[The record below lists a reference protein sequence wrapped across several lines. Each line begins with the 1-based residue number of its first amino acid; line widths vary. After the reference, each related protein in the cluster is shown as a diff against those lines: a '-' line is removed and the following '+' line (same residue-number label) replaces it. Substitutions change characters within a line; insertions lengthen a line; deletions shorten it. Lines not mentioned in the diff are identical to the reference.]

1 MIKSNFK
8 IFENVDFSTFSKS
21 ISFLKRKSDGY
32 KPTKSRV
39 FTADQVSKFL
49 IDSDDKEW
57 LLCKVILTIGVCG
70 ACRKDDLL
78 NLKFNDVKDN
88 GNYFTVFVE
97 DGKTPVHRSFAI
109 TDEECRYKPC
119 MLIRKYMSLRPSAMI
134 SDRFFVGYRYGKC
147 VAQNVGA
154 NSIAAVP
161 CKVAKYLGLENPEQY
176 TGHAL
181 RRTSSSMLVEG
192 GGDLLTL
199 KRHGGWKSSTVD
211 ETGVVHISFKPSSS
225 TYQADKEMVVEPIQ
239 YTIEQ
244 RIANLR

>member
-1 MIKSNFK
+1 
-8 IFENVDFSTFSKS
+8 
-21 ISFLKRKSDGY
+21 
-32 KPTKSRV
+32 
-39 FTADQVSKFL
+39 
-49 IDSDDKEW
+49 
-57 LLCKVILTIGVCG
+57 
-70 ACRKDDLL
+70 
-78 NLKFNDVKDN
+78 
-88 GNYFTVFVE
+88 
-97 DGKTPVHRSFAI
+97 
-109 TDEECRYKPC
+109 
-119 MLIRKYMSLRPSAMI
+119 MI

-181 RRTSSSMLVEG
+181 RRTSGSMLVEG